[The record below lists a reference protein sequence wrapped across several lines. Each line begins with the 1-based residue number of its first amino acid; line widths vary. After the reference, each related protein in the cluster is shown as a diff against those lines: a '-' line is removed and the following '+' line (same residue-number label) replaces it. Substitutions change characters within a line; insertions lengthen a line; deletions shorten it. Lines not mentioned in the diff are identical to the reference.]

1 VITQTAEVHAT
12 MAQSRWTT
20 REIPSQAGRLALV
33 TGATSGLGYEAAL
46 ALARAG
52 AEVVLAAR
60 DEAKAER
67 ARVSIR
73 RQCPDARIA
82 IQALDTARLASVR
95 AFGDR
100 WRSEERP
107 IDILLLN
114 AGIAAVPRREETED
128 GFERQLG
135 TNYLGHFALAGLL
148 LPFVRREAA
157 SRVVPV
163 ASLAHRSGRI
173 HFDDLQLQHSYGPQ
187 RAYRQSKLAMLMFGL
202 ELDRRLKA
210 AGAPIRAIPA
220 HPGAARTDVFR
231 RGDRAGPVQRLAGH
245 LIFSVIGQSAAQG
258 ALPLLY
264 AATAPEAEGGAYY
277 GPDGIWELQGHPA
290 RSDIAGH
297 ARDRAVAQ
305 RLWSVSERLTGVA
318 CTV

>member
-1 VITQTAEVHAT
+1 MPET
-12 MAQSRWTT
+12 RWTPSAM
-20 REIPSQAGRLALV
+20 PSQAGRLAIV
-33 TGATSGLGYEAAL
+33 TGATSGIGYEAAL
-46 ALARAG
+46 ALAGAG

-60 DEAKAER
+60 NAAKAE
-67 ARVSIR
+67 AAMASIR
-73 RQCPDARIA
+73 TRHPNAQLAAYP
-82 IQALDTARLASVR
+82 LDTARLASVQ

-100 WRSEERP
+100 WRAEGRP

-114 AGIAAVPRREETED
+114 AGIASVPRREETED

-135 TNYLGHFALAGLL
+135 TNHLGHFALTGLL
-148 LPFVRREAA
+148 LPFLHRRPT
-157 SRVVPV
+157 SRIVPV

-173 HFDDLQLQHSYGPQ
+173 HFDDPQLHRAYGPQ

-210 AGAPIRAIPA
+210 AGLPIRAIPV

-258 ALPLLY
+258 ALPLLF

-277 GPDGIWELQGHPA
+277 GPDGIWELQGHPTRA
-290 RSDIAGH
+290 DIAAH
-297 ARDRAVAQ
+297 ARDGATAE
-305 RLWSVSERLTGVA
+305 RLWSVSEALTGIRCAV
-318 CTV
+318 